1 MENKEYTTTGGQK
14 FVIKAFVTAR
24 DMRVLKGMYM
34 EMANFDDK
42 GGQSFNVNAEKA
54 NAVEDKT
61 IELVVVSLNG
71 ATEGIVEL
79 LMELPAKDYDE
90 IFEKVQEVTGLDKKK
105 EN

>member
-1 MENKEYTTTGGQK
+1 MENKEYTTTGGHK
-14 FVIKAFVTAR
+14 FVLKEFVTAK

-34 EMANFDDK
+34 EMANFDNK
-42 GGQSFNVNAEKA
+42 GGQTFNVDADKV

-71 ATEGIVEL
+71 STEGVIAL
-79 LMELPAKDYDE
+79 MMELPASDYNE